1 MITQS
6 FITAAQVAQLLELAN
21 AWSFLRQRTDL
32 ENRGFPLP
40 CPWSSRPLKWRR
52 ELVEGWIAVQGLPRA
67 LSQPLRLVGGN
78 AALMARAETV

>member
-21 AWSFLRQRTDL
+21 AQSFLRQRDDL
-32 ENRGFPLP
+32 EICGFPLP
-40 CPWSSRPLKWRR
+40 CRWSSRPLKWRR
-52 ELVEGWIAVQGLPRA
+52 DVVQAWIEAQGLPRA
-67 LSQPLRLVGGN
+67 VAQPLRLIGGT